1 MTREEAIKRAIE
13 SAKCRIYKSNFDLEG
28 KLSARHQRTAENQK
42 ELMEITVEALEK
54 LLGNDINVG
63 SKWIPCSERLP
74 EERESVFKK
83 FKGTSKW
90 CEAMFEGISDDVNVT
105 VEFEDGTRTT
115 KVSHTLDGKWKC
127 EKDYGIKMKVI
138 AWQPLPEPYKEGKKH
153 E

>member
-54 LLGNDINVG
+54 SLGNDINVG

-74 EERESVFKK
+74 SE
-83 FKGTSKW
+83 
-90 CEAMFEGISDDVNVT
+90 N
-105 VEFEDGTRTT
+105 
-115 KVSHTLDGKWKC
+115 GK
-127 EKDYGIKMKVI
+127 YLATGIKGSVYIAEFSKGVINGKHVSLWCRSGGHYCNVI
-138 AWQPLPEPYKEGKKH
+138 AWMELPPAYEG